1 MRIFKKISTFFA
13 ALCLL
18 SCVMPAAGCSEEK
31 EVVSDSLVAYY
42 AFDEG
47 AGSMTEDAV
56 SKRTLKINNV
66 FDVSN
71 QINLM
76 KPANEPLWRK
86 GVKGNCLYMDGDSNY
101 IEDDSFKNISSDALT
116 LSAWVAPRVF
126 ENNFKPEGLTCIVGK
141 GDVGLQEGW
150 LLGYGYLG
158 TWGLKVAL
166 QDPETGE
173 TFTAA
178 FYDPVNY
185 LSLYEWSH
193 VAASYDAKTG
203 RICLYL
209 NGEIVYEQIYNEY
222 AGCEIVAS
230 SDPLRIGKYID
241 PANVHIDCNLVAGLL
256 DEVYIYGEQLTHAQV
271 KTLYADKDSAGHPV
285 CSYSDV
291 MLDPSV

>member
-1 MRIFKKISTFFA
+1 MARANVDHQRIRSLRAPRERKVHFA
-13 ALCLL
+13 
-18 SCVMPAAGCSEEK
+18 VYRF
-31 EVVSDSLVAYY
+31 AYY

-47 AGSMTEDAV
+47 DGKVTKEEV
-56 SKRTLKINNV
+56 SGKTFTINNV
-66 FDVSN
+66 FDASN

-76 KPANEPLWRK
+76 KPASDPLWRK
-86 GVKGNCLYMDGDSNY
+86 GVKGNCLYMDGTSNY
-101 IEDDSFKNISSDALT
+101 IEDDSFRNLSGGALT

-185 LSLYEWSH
+185 LPLYEWSH
-193 VAASYDAKTG
+193 VAASYDAETG
-203 RICLYL
+203 RVCLYL
-209 NGEIVYEQIYNEY
+209 NGEIVYVPTDDWVSGFFAGTLWYMYELTGDEY
-222 AGCEIVAS
+222 WADHARKHTEIL
-230 SDPLRIGKYID
+230 DLIGKI
-241 PANVHIDCNLVAGLL
+241 I
-256 DEVYIYGEQLTHAQV
+256 
-271 KTLYADKDSAGHPV
+271 HP
-285 CSYSDV
+285 
-291 MLDPSV
+291 PG